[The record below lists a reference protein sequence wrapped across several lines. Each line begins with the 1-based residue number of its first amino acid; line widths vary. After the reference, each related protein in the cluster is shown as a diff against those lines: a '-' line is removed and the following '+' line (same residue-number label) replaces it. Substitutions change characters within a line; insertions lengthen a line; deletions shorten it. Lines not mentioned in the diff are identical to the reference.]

1 MNAKKITSL
10 VLAAVMAA
18 GTTVTA
24 FADVQGSGSTT
35 PDADRPLT
43 FYDDTIY
50 EEKDGVLTPSTDF
63 QPGDTLYIRL
73 NEDEDAET
81 KDKNRFNVYA
91 DWKIGEDMVED
102 IDIVYR
108 KGEYSDTNNQWYYS
122 YTVKGISG
130 VNVEVEIESD
140 TELTK
145 AQLIEELKKN
155 SEVKAYI
162 NGAYAKVGAYVGTTF
177 YRDSDVVGF
186 LTANN
191 WHVLGSD
198 KTGTISGAS
207 DGYGSYDTT
216 PGSGDT
222 LTANSNIYVD
232 PDADATSGKFVD
244 ISKITTISALKE
256 TGLITFDLGTDYY
269 DNSGAHWDLDDLIA
283 HEFDLDAALNS
294 ESTVSGGSKEYT
306 YWVKIDTKDDDTTK
320 VLDLAGSLY
329 IGTSRSKAENA
340 NNYYDLDTSMDNRVP
355 DYAVKVEDEYTF
367 EADSRAV
374 VKFSDDAE
382 DVVLYFGEN
391 EAAWYEFD
399 ARGQSAL
406 NFAFTLDFNRE
417 IADLFPNA
425 NIDFISWTAEPSTN
439 RTGDLYI
446 TADPDTFI
454 YEVTEN
460 GVKEIANA
468 EYDEDEEAWH
478 IRTRKLTSYA
488 ISDRELDT
496 SITLDGEN
504 SGSSNTGSSS
514 TDGGKDNPDTG
525 R

>member
-1 MNAKKITSL
+1 M
-10 VLAAVMAA
+10 
-18 GTTVTA
+18 
-24 FADVQGSGSTT
+24 
-35 PDADRPLT
+35 
-43 FYDDTIY
+43 
-50 EEKDGVLTPSTDF
+50 
-63 QPGDTLYIRL
+63 
-73 NEDEDAET
+73 
-81 KDKNRFNVYA
+81 
-91 DWKIGEDMVED
+91 
-102 IDIVYR
+102 
-108 KGEYSDTNNQWYYS
+108 
-122 YTVKGISG
+122 
-130 VNVEVEIESD
+130 
-140 TELTK
+140 
-145 AQLIEELKKN
+145 
-155 SEVKAYI
+155 
-162 NGAYAKVGAYVGTTF
+162 
-177 YRDSDVVGF
+177 
-186 LTANN
+186 
-191 WHVLGSD
+191 
-198 KTGTISGAS
+198 
-207 DGYGSYDTT
+207 
-216 PGSGDT
+216 
-222 LTANSNIYVD
+222 
-232 PDADATSGKFVD
+232 
-244 ISKITTISALKE
+244 
-256 TGLITFDLGTDYY
+256 
-269 DNSGAHWDLDDLIA
+269 IA
-283 HEFDLDAALNS
+283 HEFDLDAALGS

-367 EADSRAV
+367 DADSRAV
-374 VKFSDDAE
+374 VKFADDAE

-478 IRTRKLTSYA
+478 IRTRKLTAYA

-496 SITLDGEN
+496 SITLDGED
-504 SGSSNTGSSS
+504 SSSSNTGSSS

>member
-1 MNAKKITSL
+1 MKTKKITAL
-10 VLAAVMAA
+10 VLAALMAA
-18 GTTVTA
+18 GTTSTA

-81 KDKNRFNVYA
+81 KDKERFNVYA

-108 KGEYSDTNNQWYYS
+108 KGEYSNTNNQWHYS

-130 VNVEVEIESD
+130 VNVEVEIESN
-140 TELTK
+140 TKLTK

-155 SEVKAYI
+155 SEVMNYI
-162 NGAYAKVGAYVGTTF
+162 NGAYAKVGAYVKGIF
-177 YRDSDVVGF
+177 YKDSNIIGF
-186 LTANN
+186 LTAND
-191 WHVLGSD
+191 WRVLGSD
-198 KTGTISGAS
+198 KTNAVGT
-207 DGYGSYDTT
+207 DVGYGSY
-216 PGSGDT
+216 GSGSNALDAST
-222 LTANSNIYVD
+222 NNIYVD
-232 PDADATSGKFVD
+232 PAADGTSGKFVD
-244 ISKITTISALKE
+244 ISKITTISALE
-256 TGLITFDLGTDYY
+256 STGLISFELGTDYY
-269 DNSGAHWDLDDLIA
+269 DDAGNHWDLDDLIA
-283 HEFDLDAALNS
+283 HDFDLDAALDS

-355 DYAVKVEDEYTF
+355 DYAVEVEDEYTF

-382 DVVLYFGEN
+382 DVVLYFGDN

-417 IADLFPNA
+417 IADLFPEA
-425 NIDFISWTAEPSTN
+425 NIDFVSWTAEPSTN

-446 TADPDTFI
+446 TADADTFI
-454 YEVTEN
+454 YEVTED
-460 GVKEIANA
+460 GVKEVNGA

-478 IRTRKLTSYA
+478 IRTRKLGAYA

-496 SITLDGEN
+496 SKTLDGEDN
-504 SGSSNTGSSS
+504 GSSSTGSSS
-514 TDGGKDNPDTG
+514 TTDDGNKANPDTG